1 MRIFYF
7 FTLLFLITSC
17 VQESQG
23 DPDQETDS
31 TTSEVSN
38 DLDHFYPILPVE
50 VELFDVDV
58 KINNFDVKERL
69 DKEIIVNT
77 YYHSSTVQILKR
89 ANRYFPMIE
98 KILKEE
104 GMPDDM
110 KYLCVIES
118 ALRQAT
124 SPTGAKGFWQFMPAT
139 AKEYGMKI
147 NDEIDERLDVEKS
160 THAACEYMKD
170 ANRKFDNWIMS
181 AASYNCG
188 VGGLRSYVKAQ
199 GVNDFFQLHL
209 NNETSRYVF
218 RIMALKLLMENPEEY
233 GFFPSEMELYDPID
247 IRHVKVNESISNL
260 AAWAIDNGSN
270 LHMLKVLNPWLIG
283 NSLTISGSESYTLA
297 LLKSE

>member
-1 MRIFYF
+1 MF
-7 FTLLFLITSC
+7 SC
-17 VQESQG
+17 DQESQG
-23 DPDQETDS
+23 DIVINR
-31 TTSEVSN
+31 TTEQV
-38 DLDHFYPILPVE
+38 DHHYPKIPLE
-50 VELFDVDV
+50 LELFEMGI
-58 KINNFDVKERL
+58 KIDNFDIKERL

-77 YYHSSTVQILKR
+77 YYHSSTVQILER
-89 ANRYFPMIE
+89 ASRYFPMIE
-98 KILKEE
+98 RILKEE
-104 GMPDDM
+104 GMPDDL

-147 NDEIDERLDVEKS
+147 NREIDERLDVEKS
-160 THAACEYMKD
+160 TRAACQYMKD

-188 VGGLRSYVKAQ
+188 VTGLKSYVKTQ
-199 GVNDFFQLHL
+199 GINNFFQLHL

-233 GFFPSEMELYDPID
+233 GFFPSKMELYNPID
-247 IRHVKVNESISNL
+247 VRSVTVNKSITNL
-260 AAWAIDNGSN
+260 ADWAIENGSN
-270 LHMLKVLNPWLIG
+270 LHIVKVLNPWLIG
-283 NSLTISGSESYTLA
+283 NTLTVSGSESFTIE